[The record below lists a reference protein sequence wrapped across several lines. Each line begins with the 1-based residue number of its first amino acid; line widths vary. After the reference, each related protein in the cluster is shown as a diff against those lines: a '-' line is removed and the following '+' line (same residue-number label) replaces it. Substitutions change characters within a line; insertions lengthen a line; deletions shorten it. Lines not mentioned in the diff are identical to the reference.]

1 MTTSVEN
8 GKIQPAVLYLQYSKA
23 QELYQR
29 RLPIAAPIP
38 SENVFLSVVIPVYN
52 EKETIR
58 EIVKRVKA
66 VPIKKEI
73 LITDDKS
80 TDGTREIIQA
90 MEGEY
95 QAEAEKDPENIL
107 RFFYHPQNMGKGAA
121 LRTGFTNISADATV
135 VVVQDADLEY
145 DPAELLLLL
154 KPIVQ
159 GHADVVY
166 GSRFLGPRRAFL
178 FWHMVA
184 NKLLTLITNILY
196 NTILTDMETCYKM
209 FRAEVIRKVN
219 LRANR
224 FDFEPEI
231 TAKILKQKLKVY
243 EVPINYYGRDYAEGK
258 KIGLRD
264 AFEALYALFKYRFFD

>member
-1 MTTSVEN
+1 
-8 GKIQPAVLYLQYSKA
+8 
-23 QELYQR
+23 
-29 RLPIAAPIP
+29 
-38 SENVFLSVVIPVYN
+38 
-52 EKETIR
+52 
-58 EIVKRVKA
+58 VKA
-66 VPIKKEI
+66 VSIKKEI

-95 QAEAEKDPENIL
+95 QAELEKDPENIV
-107 RFFYHPQNMGKGAA
+107 RFFYHSQNMGKGAA
-121 LRTGFTNISADATV
+121 LRTGFTNISPDSTV

-145 DPAELLLLL
+145 DPAELVILL
-154 KPIVQ
+154 KPIML

-209 FRAEVIRKVN
+209 FRAEVIRKVT

-264 AFEALYALFKYRFFD
+264 AFEALYALLKYRFFD